1 MKSGKAFIA
10 MFLCL
15 SLCLS
20 LGTVTINATASESIF
35 INPGTPEIFINP
47 GTPGIITIP
56 AEQEAPDE
64 YLATQHLNKALA
76 AIDAYTVFYEA
87 YAFNSA
93 IEVLNVNTYREAARN
108 VIYRNGTGNSY
119 MDDVVTLS
127 STLPRTFN
135 TPGSISMWS
144 YVHELTHK
152 IEDDHGDIGYTA
164 GITQYSVAYGERNIE
179 FMESILGNA
188 IPVLIQFEADVA
200 KKDYVQAE
208 VRWKTFIR
216 YYEEAIQAKHYEEA
230 DASFAPDFSLM
241 KTWMGFDVDRHAI
254 EAYYRSG
261 SAGGNFKEFFML
273 ARGELPFAGAG
284 DIAKSMKKMVKQ

>member
-179 FMESILGNA
+179 
-188 IPVLIQFEADVA
+188 
-200 KKDYVQAE
+200 
-208 VRWKTFIR
+208 
-216 YYEEAIQAKHYEEA
+216 
-230 DASFAPDFSLM
+230 
-241 KTWMGFDVDRHAI
+241 
-254 EAYYRSG
+254 
-261 SAGGNFKEFFML
+261 
-273 ARGELPFAGAG
+273 
-284 DIAKSMKKMVKQ
+284 